1 MYRVFIV
8 LLYLRVVGCSEARRA
23 RGGAQCWTYSL
34 EYLYKHFGE
43 VNESGSP
50 NLGTSPVSGSRLLG
64 IFSQWRTSS
73 VILEMSLEVLP
84 VAKSIR
90 GSDQIGC

>member
-34 EYLYKHFGE
+34 VYLYKHFGE

-50 NLGTSPVSGSRLLG
+50 NLGTSRQAALAQVPSQAGGGAGAGS
-64 IFSQWRTSS
+64 W
-73 VILEMSLEVLP
+73 
-84 VAKSIR
+84 
-90 GSDQIGC
+90 